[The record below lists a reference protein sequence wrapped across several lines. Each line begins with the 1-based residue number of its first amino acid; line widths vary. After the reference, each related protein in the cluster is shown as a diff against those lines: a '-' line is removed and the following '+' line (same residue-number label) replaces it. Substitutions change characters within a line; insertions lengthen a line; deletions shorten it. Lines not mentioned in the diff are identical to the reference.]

1 MNEDAIRQ
9 RRERRAGFL
18 QRLYRVVEGSV
29 SEFVCAFDIGAEIE
43 MDAAETRRVFEYF
56 EEKGFVKVDDHR
68 EGILRI
74 TAAGID
80 EVESGLLA

>member
-1 MNEDAIRQ
+1 MDERIRE
-9 RRERRAGFL
+9 RRERRAEFL
-18 QRLYRVVEGSV
+18 RRLYVRVDGSV
-29 SEFVCAFDIGAEIE
+29 SEFIAADEIAQELGLDGAE
-43 MDAAETRRVFEYF
+43 ARRVFEYF

-80 EVESGLLA
+80 EVESRLA

>member
-1 MNEDAIRQ
+1 MTDSIRA
-9 RRERRAGFL
+9 RRARRAQFL
-18 QRLYRVVEGSV
+18 EQLYRRVDGSV
-29 SEFVCAFDIGAEIE
+29 SEFIAAQEIGAELGVE
-43 MDAAETRRVFEYF
+43 SAEARRIFEYL

-80 EVESGLLA
+80 EVESRLLD

>member
-1 MNEDAIRQ
+1 MNDRIRE
-9 RRERRAGFL
+9 RRERRAEFL
-18 QRLYRVVEGSV
+18 RRLYLKVDGSV
-29 SEFVCAFDIGAEIE
+29 SEFVVGHEIGLELGA
-43 MDAAETRRVFEYF
+43 DAAESRRIFEYF

-80 EVESGLLA
+80 EVESQLAG

>member
-1 MNEDAIRQ
+1 MDERIRE
-9 RRERRAGFL
+9 RRERRAEFL
-18 QRLYRVVEGSV
+18 RRLYARVDGSV
-29 SEFVCAFDIGAEIE
+29 SEFIAADEIARELGIDGAE
-43 MDAAETRRVFEYF
+43 ARRVFEYF

-80 EVESGLLA
+80 EVESRLAE

>member
-1 MNEDAIRQ
+1 VNDSIEQ
-9 RRERRAGFL
+9 RRARRASFL
-18 QRLYRVVEGSV
+18 RRLYERVNGSV
-29 SEFVCAFDIGAEIE
+29 SEFITAADI
-43 MDAAETRRVFEYF
+43 AAELRIEDAEARRIFEYF

-80 EVESGLLA
+80 EVEDRLLE